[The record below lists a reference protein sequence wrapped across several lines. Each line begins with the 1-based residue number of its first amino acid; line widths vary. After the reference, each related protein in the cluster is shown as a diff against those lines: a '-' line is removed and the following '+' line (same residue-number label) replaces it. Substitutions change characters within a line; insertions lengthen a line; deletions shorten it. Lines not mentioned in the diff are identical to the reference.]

1 METLK
6 WLAEYGLIDIFF
18 GLGVVGFI
26 ASLIRK
32 ALPSNYKH
40 LHTSVTA
47 GGPVTIQ
54 TGPVGNSIWFHI
66 RNAGQTNFYI
76 ARAYFRAERR
86 SPFKL
91 WLGWSR
97 TPLRVHPDSA
107 RIAEKDGAFEL
118 KFSGQQQPQFF
129 TAYEAL
135 VQPGSGNSQTT
146 WLALEEPLPS
156 ALIESRNCGVL
167 YVEYATSGK
176 QGTHVIRL

>member
-26 ASLIRK
+26 AGLIRK
-32 ALPSNYKH
+32 ALPSNYEH

-47 GGPVTIQ
+47 GGPVNIQ

-76 ARAYFRAERR
+76 ARSYFRAERR
-86 SPFKL
+86 SPLKL
-91 WLGWSR
+91 WLGWCR

-107 RIAEKDGAFEL
+107 RIAEKNGAFEL
-118 KFSGQQQPQFF
+118 KFSGQQPQFF

-135 VQPGSGNSQTT
+135 VRPGSGNSQTT

-167 YVEYATSGK
+167 YVEYATGGK
-176 QGTHVIRL
+176 QGIHVVRV